1 MSTMV
6 SIIDLYDRSVAASLN
21 SGYINTELA
30 VDTLKRAI
38 KNENPGAGLILH
50 SDQGCQFTSWT
61 FVDFCKSQGIIQS
74 MSKAGALMI
83 MLLWSGFIKHLRMN
97 WYIGIIDFLLDD
109 SLF

>member
-1 MSTMV
+1 MPS
-6 SIIDLYDRSVAASLN
+6 
-21 SGYINTELA
+21 
-30 VDTLKRAI
+30 
-38 KNENPGAGLILH
+38 GAGLILQ

-74 MSKAGALMI
+74 MSKVGALMI